1 MASVVVRRGQSGG
14 VADRTRAMLAML
26 VVLLAALPATAG
38 MQRDLQ
44 RDLERAVAQAG
55 LDGLDVGVSVVDLRT
70 GRRIVDIDA
79 YDPLI
84 PASNMK
90 VLTSATALM
99 TLGDSFMFDTRFLLV
114 DDALVIVGS
123 GDPGLGDPALLADMP
138 EPMDV
143 DALLDF
149 VADAIMRAD
158 PGAIREIVIDDRVFD
173 RDTVHEDWP
182 ENQLQYYYCA
192 EVGGLNFHLNIVNV
206 FARDTSLN
214 QPARIVLEPD
224 ASSIEIE
231 NKTRTAARRTP
242 AGRPHQ
248 SAISI
253 ARDEAGNRWR
263 VSGEVSRSVGAPTA
277 VRDTAIVFGELLA
290 ERLEHRGVEI
300 GDAHALPGEA
310 VRRAEADER
319 FEGEPLLVIKTP
331 IAEVLK
337 RCNRDSYNLHAEA
350 LFKRIGHEITRQP
363 GSWVLGAAGMRQK
376 LTDALGPTALDG
388 LRVADGSGMS
398 RDNKISPATLT
409 SLLAHM
415 HVTSDESARV
425 LFRDSLARS
434 GEGTLRRGF
443 LSPASLQHD
452 VLAKTG
458 YLNHVRTISG
468 YVVPKGSSEPI
479 AAFSI
484 LMNGFNT
491 SDGLRSRELRNE
503 MVRLI
508 DRKAAE
514 LGRVVVRPGTP

>member
-1 MASVVVRRGQSGG
+1 MASVVVRREWSG
-14 VADRTRAMLAML
+14 VADRALAMLAML
-26 VVLLAALPATAG
+26 VVLLGALPATAG

-44 RDLERAVAQAG
+44 RDLERAIAQAG
-55 LDGLDVGVSVVDLRT
+55 LNGLDVGVSVVDLRT

-90 VLTSATALM
+90 LLTSATALM
-99 TLGDSFMFDTRFLLV
+99 TLGESFMFDTRFLLA
-114 DDALVIVGS
+114 DGTLVIVGS
-123 GDPGLGDPALLADMP
+123 GDPGLGDPAMLADLP

-149 VADAIMRAD
+149 IADAIMRAK

-182 ENQLQYYYCA
+182 SNQLQYYYCA
-192 EVGGLNFHLNIVNV
+192 EVGGLNFHLNIANV
-206 FARDTSLN
+206 FARPTSLN
-214 QPARIVLEPD
+214 QPSRIVLEPD

-253 ARDEAGNRWR
+253 ARDADGNRWR

-277 VRDTAIVFGELLA
+277 LRDTAIVFGELLA
-290 ERLEHRGVEI
+290 ERLERRGVEI
-300 GDAHALPGEA
+300 GEAHELPAEA
-310 VRRAEADER
+310 VRRIETDER

-337 RCNRDSYNLHAEA
+337 RCNTDSYNLHAEA

-376 LTDALGPTALDG
+376 LTNAIGPSALEG

-409 SLLAHM
+409 ALLAHM
-415 HVTSDESARV
+415 HVISDESERV

-443 LSPASLQHD
+443 LAPGDLRHD
-452 VLAKTG
+452 ILAKTG

-468 YVVPKGSSEPI
+468 YVVPKGGSEPV

-484 LMNGFNT
+484 LMNGFNK
-491 SDGLRSRELRNE
+491 SDALRSRELRNE

-508 DRKAAE
+508 DREAAE
-514 LGRVVVRPGTP
+514 MGRVVVQPRTP